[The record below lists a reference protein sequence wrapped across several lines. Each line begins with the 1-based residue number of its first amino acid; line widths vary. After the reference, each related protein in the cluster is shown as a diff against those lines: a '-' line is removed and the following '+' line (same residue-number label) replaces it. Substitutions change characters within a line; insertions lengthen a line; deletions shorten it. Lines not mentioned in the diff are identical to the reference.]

1 MLCIIMAIDFFV
13 NNLGVLILLIY
24 ITNTDE
30 QQKNTVLDFDFIYNK
45 YCNNVWI
52 IICKSIFDVQQ
63 REEVMQDV
71 FVKFYKSMGKF
82 QHENAARKW
91 LMLVT
96 KSTIIDAIRKDTTYK
111 EHISITLD
119 DEEIFESCQNLL
131 ENQPLDNVIKQ
142 EIASEIMVVI
152 RQLKSIHYEV
162 IILHYFMEFS
172 PKEISEKLHIPLY
185 TVYSRL
191 SKAKTILYDKI
202 GKLVK
207 DVYFNGGES
216 R

>member
-1 MLCIIMAIDFFV
+1 MKISALW
-13 NNLGVLILLIY
+13 LI
-24 ITNTDE
+24 
-30 QQKNTVLDFDFIYNK
+30 
-45 YCNNVWI
+45 
-52 IICKSIFDVQQ
+52 
-63 REEVMQDV
+63 
-71 FVKFYKSMGKF
+71 
-82 QHENAARKW
+82 
-91 LMLVT
+91 LVT

-119 DEEIFESCQNLL
+119 DEDIFESCQDLL

-142 EIASEIMVVI
+142 EIANELMEVI
-152 RQLKSIHYEV
+152 HQLKSCHYEV

-202 GKLVK
+202 NKSVK
-207 DVYFNGGES
+207 DLYFDGGES

>member
-1 MLCIIMAIDFFV
+1 M
-13 NNLGVLILLIY
+13 LIY
-24 ITNTDE
+24 LTNIDE
-30 QQKNTVLDFDFIYNK
+30 CQKNTILDFNTIYHK
-45 YCNNVWI
+45 YYKMVWI
-52 IICKSIFDVQQ
+52 TICKSIYDAQQ

-96 KSTIIDAIRKDTTYK
+96 KSTIIDAVRKDTTYK

-119 DEEIFESCQNLL
+119 DEDIFESCQDIL

-142 EIASEIMVVI
+142 EIANELMTVI
-152 RQLKSIHYEV
+152 CQLKSIHYEV

-172 PKEISEKLHIPLY
+172 PKEISQKLHIPLY

-202 GKLVK
+202 SKSVK
-207 DVYFNGGES
+207 EFYFNGGES
-216 R
+216 K

>member
-1 MLCIIMAIDFFV
+1 M
-13 NNLGVLILLIY
+13 LIY
-24 ITNTDE
+24 LTKTDE
-30 QQKNTVLDFDFIYNK
+30 QQRNTILDFNTIYRKYYNTV
-45 YCNNVWI
+45 WI
-52 IICKSIFDVQQ
+52 AICKSIFDVQQ

-71 FVKFYKSMGKF
+71 FVKFYKSMGNF

-111 EHISITLD
+111 EYISITLD
-119 DEEIFESCQNLL
+119 DEEIFESCQDLL
-131 ENQPLDNVIKQ
+131 ETQPLDNVIKQ
-142 EIASEIMVVI
+142 EIANELMEVI
-152 RQLKSIHYEV
+152 HQLKPIQYEV

-172 PKEISEKLHIPLY
+172 PKEIAQKLHIPLY

-202 GKLVK
+202 SKSIK
-207 DVYFNGGES
+207 EFYFDGGES

>member
-1 MLCIIMAIDFFV
+1 M
-13 NNLGVLILLIY
+13 LIY
-24 ITNTDE
+24 LTNIDE
-30 QQKNTVLDFDFIYNK
+30 YQKNTILDFNTIYHK
-45 YCNNVWI
+45 YYKMVWI
-52 IICKSIFDVQQ
+52 TICKSIYDAQQ

-82 QHENAARKW
+82 QHENAACKW

-96 KSTIIDAIRKDTTYK
+96 KSTIIDAVRKDTTYK

-119 DEEIFESCQNLL
+119 DEDIFESCQDIL

-142 EIASEIMVVI
+142 EIANELMAVI

-172 PKEISEKLHIPLY
+172 PKEISQKLHIPLY

-202 GKLVK
+202 SKSVK
-207 DVYFNGGES
+207 EFYFNGGES

>member
-1 MLCIIMAIDFFV
+1 M
-13 NNLGVLILLIY
+13 LIY
-24 ITNTDE
+24 LTKIDE
-30 QQKNTVLDFDFIYNK
+30 QKKNTVLDFNTIYHK
-45 YCNNVWI
+45 YCNTVWI
-52 IICKSIFDVQQ
+52 AICKSIFDAQQ
-63 REEVMQDV
+63 CEEVTQDV

-96 KSTIIDAIRKDTTYK
+96 KSSIIDAIRKDTTYK

-119 DEEIFESCQNLL
+119 DEEIFESCQDLL
-131 ENQPLDNVIKQ
+131 EKQPLDNVIKQ
-142 EIASEIMVVI
+142 EVAYELMEVI

-202 GKLVK
+202 SKSVK
-207 DVYFNGGES
+207 DFYFDGGES

>member
-1 MLCIIMAIDFFV
+1 M
-13 NNLGVLILLIY
+13 LIY
-24 ITNTDE
+24 LTNIDE
-30 QQKNTVLDFDFIYNK
+30 YQKNTILDFNTIYHK
-45 YCNNVWI
+45 YYKMVWI
-52 IICKSIFDVQQ
+52 TICKSIYDAQQ

-96 KSTIIDAIRKDTTYK
+96 KSTIIDAVRKDTTYK

-119 DEEIFESCQNLL
+119 DEDIFESCQDIL

-142 EIASEIMVVI
+142 EIANELMTVI
-152 RQLKSIHYEV
+152 CQLKSIHYEV

-172 PKEISEKLHIPLY
+172 PKEISQKLHIPLY

-202 GKLVK
+202 SKSVK
-207 DVYFNGGES
+207 EFYFNGGES
-216 R
+216 K

>member
-1 MLCIIMAIDFFV
+1 M
-13 NNLGVLILLIY
+13 LIY
-24 ITNTDE
+24 LTNIDE
-30 QQKNTVLDFDFIYNK
+30 YQKNTILDFNTIYHK
-45 YCNNVWI
+45 YYKMVWI
-52 IICKSIFDVQQ
+52 TICKSIYDAQQ

-96 KSTIIDAIRKDTTYK
+96 KSTIIDAVRKDTTYK

-119 DEEIFESCQNLL
+119 DEDIFESCQDIL

-142 EIASEIMVVI
+142 EIANELMAVI

-172 PKEISEKLHIPLY
+172 PKEISQKLHIPLY

-202 GKLVK
+202 SKSVK
-207 DVYFNGGES
+207 EFYFNGGES

>member
-1 MLCIIMAIDFFV
+1 M
-13 NNLGVLILLIY
+13 LIY
-24 ITNTDE
+24 LTNIDE
-30 QQKNTVLDFDFIYNK
+30 CQKNTILDFNTIYHK
-45 YCNNVWI
+45 YYKMVWI
-52 IICKSIFDVQQ
+52 TICKSIYDAQQ

-82 QHENAARKW
+82 QHENAACKW

-96 KSTIIDAIRKDTTYK
+96 KSTIIDAVRKDTTYK

-119 DEEIFESCQNLL
+119 DEDIFESCQDIL
-131 ENQPLDNVIKQ
+131 ENHPLDNVIKQ
-142 EIASEIMVVI
+142 EIANELMTVI

-172 PKEISEKLHIPLY
+172 PKEISQKLHIPLY

-202 GKLVK
+202 SKSVK
-207 DVYFNGGES
+207 EFYFNGGES

>member
-1 MLCIIMAIDFFV
+1 M
-13 NNLGVLILLIY
+13 LIY
-24 ITNTDE
+24 LTNIDE
-30 QQKNTVLDFDFIYNK
+30 YQKNTILDFNTIYHK
-45 YCNNVWI
+45 YYKMVWI
-52 IICKSIFDVQQ
+52 TICKSIYDAQQ

-82 QHENAARKW
+82 QHENAACKW

-96 KSTIIDAIRKDTTYK
+96 KSTIIDAVRKDTTYK

-119 DEEIFESCQNLL
+119 DEDIFESCQDIL

-142 EIASEIMVVI
+142 EIANELMTVI

-172 PKEISEKLHIPLY
+172 PKEISQKLHIPLY

-202 GKLVK
+202 SKSVK
-207 DVYFNGGES
+207 EFYFNGGES

>member
-1 MLCIIMAIDFFV
+1 M
-13 NNLGVLILLIY
+13 LIY
-24 ITNTDE
+24 LTNTEE
-30 QQKNTVLDFDFIYNK
+30 QQKNTILDFNFIYNK
-45 YCNNVWI
+45 YCNTVWI
-52 IICKSIFDVQQ
+52 TICKSIFDTQQ

-71 FVKFYKSMGKF
+71 FVKFYKSIGKF

-111 EHISITLD
+111 EHISIILD
-119 DEEIFESCQNLL
+119 DEEIFESCQDLL

-142 EIASEIMVVI
+142 EIANELMEVI
-152 RQLKSIHYEV
+152 HQLKPIHYEV

-172 PKEISEKLHIPLY
+172 PKEISEKLHIPLF
-185 TVYSRL
+185 TVYSRM
-191 SKAKTILYDKI
+191 SKSKTILYDKI
-202 GKLVK
+202 SKSVE
-207 DVYFNGGES
+207 DFYFDRGES

>member
-1 MLCIIMAIDFFV
+1 M
-13 NNLGVLILLIY
+13 LIY
-24 ITNTDE
+24 LTNIDE
-30 QQKNTVLDFDFIYNK
+30 YQKNTILDFNTIYHK
-45 YCNNVWI
+45 YYKMVWI
-52 IICKSIFDVQQ
+52 TICKSIYDAQQ

-82 QHENAARKW
+82 QHENAASKW
-91 LMLVT
+91 VMLVT
-96 KSTIIDAIRKDTTYK
+96 KSTIIDAVRKDTTYK

-119 DEEIFESCQNLL
+119 DEDIFESCQDIL

-142 EIASEIMVVI
+142 EIANELMAVI

-172 PKEISEKLHIPLY
+172 PKEISQKLHIPLY

-202 GKLVK
+202 SKSVK
-207 DVYFNGGES
+207 EFYFNGGES

>member
-1 MLCIIMAIDFFV
+1 M
-13 NNLGVLILLIY
+13 LLICL
-24 ITNTDE
+24 TNTDV
-30 QQKNTVLDFDFIYNK
+30 QQKNTVLDFNFIYNK

-52 IICKSIFDVQQ
+52 TTICKSIFDAQQ

-82 QHENAARKW
+82 QHENVARKW

-111 EHISITLD
+111 EHINITLD
-119 DEEIFESCQNLL
+119 DEDIFESCQDLL

-142 EIASEIMVVI
+142 EIANELMEVI
-152 RQLKSIHYEV
+152 HQLKSVHYEV
-162 IILHYFMEFS
+162 IVLHYFWEFS
-172 PKEISEKLHIPLY
+172 PKEISEKLHIPLH

-202 GKLVK
+202 SKSVK
-207 DVYFNGGES
+207 DFYFDGGKS
-216 R
+216 K